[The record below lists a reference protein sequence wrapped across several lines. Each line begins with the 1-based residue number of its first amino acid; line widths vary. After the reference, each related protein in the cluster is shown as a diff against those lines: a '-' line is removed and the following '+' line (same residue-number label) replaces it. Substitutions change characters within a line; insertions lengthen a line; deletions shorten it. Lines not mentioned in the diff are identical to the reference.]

1 MRLPNPRYIGDG
13 VYAHHDGDQ
22 LVIETSNGIVVRD
35 RIALDEHVLFAL
47 QEYAQYFRAFYASG
61 QHKVDPGC
69 ESCGKVLQYADN
81 PIEGAVNGEIYQ
93 VPHNNMD
100 HEVRLCRDCARA
112 TDGAQL
118 LAIIEKRTAA

>member
-1 MRLPNPRYIGDG
+1 MR
-13 VYAHHDGDQ
+13 
-22 LVIETSNGIVVRD
+22 VVSTRLT
-35 RIALDEHVLFAL
+35 RGA
-47 QEYAQYFRAFYASG
+47 
-61 QHKVDPGC
+61 